1 MRRGHVPERTCA
13 GCGAH
18 DAKASMLRVVRTPA
32 KVVDVD
38 PTGRA
43 SGRGAYVHRSAACIE
58 NALTRGKLAKA
69 LRAGVGQETA
79 GRLREFG
86 EGE

>member
-1 MRRGHVPERTCA
+1 
-13 GCGAH
+13 
-18 DAKASMLRVVRTPA
+18 MLRVVRTPA
-32 KVVDVD
+32 KAVDVD

-58 NALTRGKLAKA
+58 NALARGRLAKA
-69 LRAGVGQETA
+69 LRAGVGEETA

-86 EGE
+86 QGE